1 MCLVLAW
8 LDGLAMDAV
17 LTRESPPIIDISDLF
32 VGDYLLFPNQAF
44 ILLEITCT

>member
-1 MCLVLAW
+1 
-8 LDGLAMDAV
+8 MDAV

-44 ILLEITCT
+44 ILLEITCTYPVQTSNYHAL